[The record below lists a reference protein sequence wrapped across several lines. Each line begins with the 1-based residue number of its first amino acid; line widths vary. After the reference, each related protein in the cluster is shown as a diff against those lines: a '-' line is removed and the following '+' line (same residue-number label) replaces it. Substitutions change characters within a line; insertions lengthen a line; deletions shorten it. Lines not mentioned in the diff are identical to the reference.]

1 MKPRTIVVDASPG
14 DLLPETRR
22 APDARPAYGA
32 GSSGKPVLKFV
43 VALFA
48 VPFLLLLGWPFL
60 VAIAIALAVWRWW
73 RPLLIMGFVAGAADE
88 LKLPDAVGI
97 VAVVLVLAWYWRRR

>member
-14 DLLPETRR
+14 DLLPETRP
-22 APDARPAYGA
+22 APSAPPGYGT
-32 GSSGKPVLKFV
+32 GSSAKPVLLFV

-48 VPFLLLLGWPFL
+48 VPFMLLLGWPFL
-60 VAIAIALAVWRWW
+60 VAIAIAFVVWRWW

-97 VAVVLVLAWYWRRR
+97 VAVLLVLAWYWRRR